1 LYADETRFAIYSL
14 DNGDFRKFSTL
25 NDPAEYGI
33 LMAISAL
40 LALVVTAR
48 VPGSFSKKAKF
59 AIAIVFIVIG
69 MAYSGT
75 RTATAIL
82 VIGVAFYILLTL
94 DNWKTLAFA
103 IFGLFAFLFLMFAP
117 IYGNMTINRMRSA
130 FKFKQDASYE
140 VRNVNRASV
149 QPYIKSHPLGG
160 GLMTTGVMS
169 LKYNPGHPLAGF
181 PPDSGLLKYALE
193 TGWVGLILL
202 CTLYFI
208 ILQQGAH
215 AFYRAREPE
224 HKAFILAALVG
235 LFANI
240 IAQYSQVA
248 IGATPELFFFYPAI
262 AIIVKLS
269 KLENKE
275 NQTI

>member
-1 LYADETRFAIYSL
+1 
-14 DNGDFRKFSTL
+14 
-25 NDPAEYGI
+25 
-33 LMAISAL
+33 
-40 LALVVTAR
+40 
-48 VPGSFSKKAKF
+48 
-59 AIAIVFIVIG
+59 
-69 MAYSGT
+69 
-75 RTATAIL
+75 
-82 VIGVAFYILLTL
+82 L